1 MVAFALVGVVLL
13 AGLVVLICFW
23 PDLRASWIPRSEIR
37 RAVERMEEGY
47 GPDAVTVAQR
57 RMTRAHAQFDN
68 SGTAYWRRVHHA
80 LRAREKPAKR
90 PHANPARISTTCWAT
105 AEARY
110 PDLHPWPVL

>member
-80 LRAREKPAKR
+80 LRAREK
-90 PHANPARISTTCWAT
+90 AREKA
-105 AEARY
+105 ARK
-110 PDLHPWPVL
+110 PGKDIDDLLGDG